1 MQFSEDELRSALRRK
16 DPGPEFTQR
25 VIHRLN
31 NPEAAKGVNAKPVE
45 AERWNWWKLL
55 AKRLAEAGWRPVMAG
70 AMAGAMAIV
79 LVGFAAWMGIERYQS
94 YMQQVQNRTVQEEK
108 VARQAEEQAVRALR
122 ITSAKLNH
130 VFQKVN
136 GVPST
141 EPKIRRQTL

>member
-1 MQFSEDELRSALRRK
+1 
-16 DPGPEFTQR
+16 
-25 VIHRLN
+25 LN
-31 NPEAAKGVNAKPVE
+31 NPEAAKGVNVKPVE

-70 AMAGAMAIV
+70 AMAIV
-79 LVGFAAWMGIERYQS
+79 LVGFAAWMGIESYQS
-94 YMQQVQNRTVQEEK
+94 YMQQVQNRKVQEEK

>member
-16 DPGPEFTQR
+16 DPGPDFTQR
-25 VIHRLN
+25 VMDRLN
-31 NPEAAKGVNAKPVE
+31 SPEATKGVKARAVE
-45 AERWNWWKLL
+45 AERRSWWKLF
-55 AKRLAEAGWRPVMAG
+55 AERLAEAGLRPVMAG
-70 AMAGAMAIV
+70 ALAIV
-79 LVGFAAWMGIERYQS
+79 LVGFTAWMGIERYQS
-94 YMQQVQNRTVQEEK
+94 YMQQVQNRKVQEEK
-108 VARQAEEQAVRALR
+108 IARQAEEQAVRALR

>member
-16 DPGPEFTQR
+16 DPGPEFTQL
-25 VIHRLN
+25 VMERLN
-31 NPEAAKGVNAKPVE
+31 SPEAAKAVKAKQPVE

-70 AMAGAMAIV
+70 AMAIL
-79 LVGFAAWMGIERYQS
+79 LVGFAAWMGIERHQS
-94 YMQQVQNRTVQEEK
+94 YMQQVQPRKVQEERN
-108 VARQAEEQAVRALR
+108 AREAEEQTVRALR

-136 GVPST
+136 GAPST